1 MTKFENFIATHQPF
15 KYLIKRSKTLVL
27 PGFQGLCLYDVARF
41 FGKQVTR
48 IGLRDRAAAIAFNF
62 IMALPAS
69 AIFLFTLIPYFPVAK
84 NIQDELFKF
93 IEDVMPNTQSRSLI
107 MTTMLDLFNKP
118 KTGLLSIG
126 FILALYYSS
135 NAMLGII
142 RTFDASLLT
151 KRKRN
156 FLHRRLRAIKLTLVL
171 ILLLIATMLL
181 SLGQGSLFTSF
192 LNWLGVSSTERNFWT
207 DLLRWVIVIVLF
219 LFSIAYIYKYAPSV
233 YKRWKLISPGAIFAT
248 FLIVLATWAFSI
260 WAQNFSSYNRVYGS
274 IGALLIV
281 MLLIFVNSLMLL
293 IGYEL
298 NVSINYLRSK
308 NEDKQFG
315 EIINNPQLV
324 KSKSS
329 K

>member
-1 MTKFENFIATHQPF
+1 MTKFENFLATHQPF
-15 KYLIKRSKTLVL
+15 KFLIKRSKTLVL
-27 PGFQGLCLYDVARF
+27 PGFYGLCVYDVARF
-41 FGKQVTR
+41 FSKQVTR
-48 IGLRDRAAAIAFNF
+48 IGIRDRAAAIAFNF
-62 IMALPAS
+62 IMALPAG
-69 AIFLFTLIPYFPVAK
+69 AIFIFTLIPYFPFAR
-84 NIQDELFKF
+84 NMQDELFKF
-93 IEDVMPNTQSRSLI
+93 IENVLPNTESRSLI

-156 FLHRRLRAIKLTLVL
+156 FLQRRLRAIKLTLVL
-171 ILLLIATMLL
+171 ILLLIATITLTI
-181 SLGQGSLFTSF
+181 GQGNLFASF
-192 LNWLGVSSTERNFWT
+192 LNWLGLSNTEKSFWAEF
-207 DLLRWVIVIVLF
+207 LRWLIVIGLF

-233 YKRWKLISPGAIFAT
+233 FKRWKLISPGAVFAT
-248 FLIVLATWAFSI
+248 FLIVLATWLFSI

-298 NVSINYLRSK
+298 NVSISYLKSK
-308 NEDKQFG
+308 KDDKQSG
-315 EIINNPQLV
+315 EVISNPALI
-324 KSKSS
+324 KK
-329 K
+329 